1 MKLGFDTKKYLSV
14 QKRAI
19 EERLSKFS
27 GRLYLEFGGKL
38 LDDFHASRVLPGY
51 DANAKL
57 TLLKSLKKD
66 LGIIFCVSAKQLT
79 ERKILGNW
87 GVSYDEATIK
97 ALGILK
103 ESGLLVL
110 GVVINRFDGEIE
122 VEKFEKRLKRMGVKV
137 YKRMEINGYPKEIG
151 KILSKKGYGR
161 DDYIEGSKPL
171 VVVWGAGPGS
181 GKLSTCLG
189 QVYLDA
195 KRGINSGYAK
205 FETFPVWDL
214 KLRHLV
220 NEAYE
225 ASTADLGD
233 FNLID
238 KYHKQ
243 ACGKKTVN
251 YNRDVEAFPIIKE
264 IFDRV
269 LDKKNFSRQYKSPTD
284 MGVNCINDGIIDDK
298 VVCEGAKKGII
309 LYWFRYLE
317 EYKNG
322 LLDVVA
328 LNRMKEI
335 MNRIGISENYLKT
348 VMEARK
354 TRREAMEGKYKG
366 EKGIFCG
373 AAIELDDGQVIVGK
387 NSKLLH
393 AEAAVVLNAIK
404 RIGKIPDDFDLISKS
419 VIMQINKFK
428 KELGDRSFSLD
439 CFEALLALAVSARD
453 NPLAKKALRFL
464 SRLRSCYIHTTHQPS
479 VSDEK
484 LFRKLGMW
492 MTTDGLVEKV
502 ILIPLGRRR
511 LRAWFWHRWRCL
523 FSWCQDW
530 LEERQ

>member
-1 MKLGFDTKKYLSV
+1 
-14 QKRAI
+14 
-19 EERLSKFS
+19 
-27 GRLYLEFGGKL
+27 FGGKL

-97 ALGILK
+97 ALKVLR
-103 ESGLLVL
+103 ENRLSLL
-110 GVVINRFDGEIE
+110 GVVINRFDGEME
-122 VEKFEKRLKRMGVKV
+122 VEKFEKRLRRMGVKV
-137 YKRMEINGYPKEIG
+137 YKRREIEDYPNNLK
-151 KILSKKGYGR
+151 KILSGEGYGG
-161 DDYIEGSKPL
+161 DDYVEGNKPL
-171 VVVWGAGPGS
+171 VVVWGVGPGS

-189 QVYLDA
+189 QVYLDT
-195 KRGINSGYAK
+195 KRGIDSGYAK
-205 FETFPVWDL
+205 FETFPVWNLNL
-214 KLRHLV
+214 KHPV

-243 ACGKKTVN
+243 SCGEKVVN

-264 IFDRV
+264 VFDRV

-284 MGVNCINDGIIDDK
+284 MGVNCIKNGIIDDGI
-298 VVCEGAKKGII
+298 VCEGAKKGII

-322 LLDVVA
+322 LVDRVVLD
-328 LNRMKEI
+328 RMKKI
-335 MNRIGISENYLKT
+335 MDRVGITENYLKT
-348 VMEARK
+348 VVEARK
-354 TRREAMEGKYKG
+354 ARKEAKKSRNKG

-373 AAIELDDGQVIVGK
+373 ASIELGDGRVIMGK

-393 AEAAVVLNAIK
+393 AEAAVVLNAVK
-404 RIGKIPDDFDLISKS
+404 EIGKIPDDFDLIFKS

-439 CFEALLALAVSARD
+439 CFEALLALAISARD
-453 NPLAKKALRFL
+453 NPLAKKALRL
-464 SRLRSCYIHTTHQPS
+464 LVRLKTCYMHTTHKPS

-492 MTTDGLVEKV
+492 LTTDGMIEK
-502 ILIPLGRRR
+502 IR
-511 LRAWFWHRWRCL
+511 
-523 FSWCQDW
+523 
-530 LEERQ
+530 